1 MLEDNINIR
10 VRYADTD
17 QMGFVYYGN
26 YAKYYEIAR
35 VELFRNIGLT
45 YKSLEEMGIGMPVI
59 EMKTNFIMPA
69 KYDEKLVVNIKI
81 PELPKLKIIFF
92 YEIFNDLVS
101 LVYKSLGRTRRS
113 GNIAGKLK
121 RMLAVPFKIKSD
133 GKTFSELEKNEKLD
147 KYLLRYLTVKVK
159 KFDLENNYFKIDLI

>member
-26 YAKYYEIAR
+26 YPKYYEIAR

-45 YKSLEEMGIGMPVI
+45 YKSLEKMGIGMPVI

-92 YEIFNDLVS
+92 YEIFN
-101 LVYKSLGRTRRS
+101 
-113 GNIAGKLK
+113 
-121 RMLAVPFKIKSD
+121 
-133 GKTFSELEKNEKLD
+133 EKNELINTAETVLTFINLLTGKPKRVPSIMKDKLS
-147 KYLLRYLTVKVK
+147 KY
-159 KFDLENNYFKIDLI
+159 FE

>member
-81 PELPKLKIIFF
+81 PLLLPNPGIYIRECFSK
-92 YEIFNDLVS
+92 
-101 LVYKSLGRTRRS
+101 
-113 GNIAGKLK
+113 K
-121 RMLAVPFKIKSD
+121 R
-133 GKTFSELEKNEKLD
+133 
-147 KYLLRYLTVKVK
+147 
-159 KFDLENNYFKIDLI
+159 

>member
-45 YKSLEEMGIGMPVI
+45 YKSLEKMGIGMPVI

-69 KYDEKLVVNIKI
+69 KYDEKLVINIKI

-92 YEIFNDLVS
+92 YEIFN
-101 LVYKSLGRTRRS
+101 
-113 GNIAGKLK
+113 
-121 RMLAVPFKIKSD
+121 
-133 GKTFSELEKNEKLD
+133 EKNELINTAETVLTFINLLTGKPKRVPSIMKDKLS
-147 KYLLRYLTVKVK
+147 KY
-159 KFDLENNYFKIDLI
+159 FE

>member
-69 KYDEKLVVNIKI
+69 KYDEKLVIQIKI

-92 YEIFNDLVS
+92 YEIFN
-101 LVYKSLGRTRRS
+101 
-113 GNIAGKLK
+113 
-121 RMLAVPFKIKSD
+121 
-133 GKTFSELEKNEKLD
+133 EKNELINTGETVLTFINLLTGKPKRVPSIMKDKLS
-147 KYLLRYLTVKVK
+147 KY
-159 KFDLENNYFKIDLI
+159 FE

>member
-1 MLEDNINIR
+1 MKHCYNFLDMLISICKFSFLHKYLVFCVFFAPKKCIFR
-10 VRYADTD
+10 CLVAS
-17 QMGFVYYGN
+17 GKLS

-92 YEIFNDLVS
+92 YEIFN
-101 LVYKSLGRTRRS
+101 
-113 GNIAGKLK
+113 
-121 RMLAVPFKIKSD
+121 
-133 GKTFSELEKNEKLD
+133 EKNELINTGETVLTFINLLTRKPKRVPSIMKDKLS
-147 KYLLRYLTVKVK
+147 KYFEQNK
-159 KFDLENNYFKIDLI
+159 

>member
-1 MLEDNINIR
+1 MIEDNINIR

-59 EMKTNFIMPA
+59 EMKTNFIIPA

-92 YEIFNDLVS
+92 YEIFN
-101 LVYKSLGRTRRS
+101 
-113 GNIAGKLK
+113 
-121 RMLAVPFKIKSD
+121 
-133 GKTFSELEKNEKLD
+133 EKNELINTGETVLTFINLLTGKPKRVPSIMKDKLS
-147 KYLLRYLTVKVK
+147 KY
-159 KFDLENNYFKIDLI
+159 FD

>member
-59 EMKTNFIMPA
+59 EMKTNFIIPA
-69 KYDEKLVVNIKI
+69 KYDEKLVIHIKI

-92 YEIFNDLVS
+92 YEIFN
-101 LVYKSLGRTRRS
+101 
-113 GNIAGKLK
+113 
-121 RMLAVPFKIKSD
+121 
-133 GKTFSELEKNEKLD
+133 EKNELINTGETVLTFINLLTGKPKRAPSIMKDKLS
-147 KYLLRYLTVKVK
+147 KY
-159 KFDLENNYFKIDLI
+159 FE

>member
-10 VRYADTD
+10 VRYAYTD

-92 YEIFNDLVS
+92 YEIFN
-101 LVYKSLGRTRRS
+101 
-113 GNIAGKLK
+113 
-121 RMLAVPFKIKSD
+121 
-133 GKTFSELEKNEKLD
+133 EKNELINTGETVLTFINLLTGKPKRVPSIMKDKLS
-147 KYLLRYLTVKVK
+147 KY
-159 KFDLENNYFKIDLI
+159 FE

>member
-92 YEIFNDLVS
+92 YEIFN
-101 LVYKSLGRTRRS
+101 
-113 GNIAGKLK
+113 
-121 RMLAVPFKIKSD
+121 
-133 GKTFSELEKNEKLD
+133 EKNELINTGETVLTFINLLTGKPKRVPSIMKDKLS
-147 KYLLRYLTVKVK
+147 KY
-159 KFDLENNYFKIDLI
+159 FE

>member
-1 MLEDNINIR
+1 MIEDNINIR

-69 KYDEKLVVNIKI
+69 KYDEKLVIQIKI

-92 YEIFNDLVS
+92 YEIFN
-101 LVYKSLGRTRRS
+101 
-113 GNIAGKLK
+113 
-121 RMLAVPFKIKSD
+121 
-133 GKTFSELEKNEKLD
+133 EKNELINTGETVLTFINLLTGKPKRVPSIMKDKLS
-147 KYLLRYLTVKVK
+147 KY
-159 KFDLENNYFKIDLI
+159 FE

>member
-81 PELPKLKIIFF
+81 HELPKLKIIFF
-92 YEIFNDLVS
+92 YEIFN
-101 LVYKSLGRTRRS
+101 
-113 GNIAGKLK
+113 
-121 RMLAVPFKIKSD
+121 
-133 GKTFSELEKNEKLD
+133 EKNELINTGETVLTFINLLTGKPKRVPSIMKDKLS
-147 KYLLRYLTVKVK
+147 KY
-159 KFDLENNYFKIDLI
+159 FE

>member
-59 EMKTNFIMPA
+59 KMKTNFIMPA
-69 KYDEKLVVNIKI
+69 KYDEKLVIHIKI
-81 PELPKLKIIFF
+81 PELPKLKITFF
-92 YEIFNDLVS
+92 YEIFND
-101 LVYKSLGRTRRS
+101 
-113 GNIAGKLK
+113 
-121 RMLAVPFKIKSD
+121 
-133 GKTFSELEKNEKLD
+133 KNELINTGETILTFINLLTGKPKRVPSIMKDKLS
-147 KYLLRYLTVKVK
+147 KY
-159 KFDLENNYFKIDLI
+159 FE

>member
-92 YEIFNDLVS
+92 YEIFN
-101 LVYKSLGRTRRS
+101 
-113 GNIAGKLK
+113 
-121 RMLAVPFKIKSD
+121 
-133 GKTFSELEKNEKLD
+133 EKNELINTGETVLTFINLLTGKPKRVPSIMKDKLS
-147 KYLLRYLTVKVK
+147 KY
-159 KFDLENNYFKIDLI
+159 FD

>member
-45 YKSLEEMGIGMPVI
+45 YKSLEKMGIGMPVI

-81 PELPKLKIIFF
+81 TELPKLKIIFF
-92 YEIFNDLVS
+92 YEIFN
-101 LVYKSLGRTRRS
+101 
-113 GNIAGKLK
+113 
-121 RMLAVPFKIKSD
+121 
-133 GKTFSELEKNEKLD
+133 EKNELINTAETVLTFINLLTGKPKRVPSIMKDKLS
-147 KYLLRYLTVKVK
+147 KY
-159 KFDLENNYFKIDLI
+159 FE

>member
-59 EMKTNFIMPA
+59 KMKTNFIMPA
-69 KYDEKLVVNIKI
+69 KYDEKLVIHIKI

-92 YEIFNDLVS
+92 YEIFN
-101 LVYKSLGRTRRS
+101 
-113 GNIAGKLK
+113 
-121 RMLAVPFKIKSD
+121 
-133 GKTFSELEKNEKLD
+133 EKNELINTAETVLTFINLLTGKPKRVPSIMKDKLS
-147 KYLLRYLTVKVK
+147 KY
-159 KFDLENNYFKIDLI
+159 FE

>member
-45 YKSLEEMGIGMPVI
+45 YKSLEKMGIGMPVI
-59 EMKTNFIMPA
+59 EMKTNFIMPV

-92 YEIFNDLVS
+92 YEIFN
-101 LVYKSLGRTRRS
+101 
-113 GNIAGKLK
+113 
-121 RMLAVPFKIKSD
+121 
-133 GKTFSELEKNEKLD
+133 EKNELINTGETVLTFINLLTGKPKRVPSIMKDKLS
-147 KYLLRYLTVKVK
+147 KY
-159 KFDLENNYFKIDLI
+159 FE

>member
-1 MLEDNINIR
+1 MLEDKINIR

-92 YEIFNDLVS
+92 YEIFN
-101 LVYKSLGRTRRS
+101 
-113 GNIAGKLK
+113 
-121 RMLAVPFKIKSD
+121 
-133 GKTFSELEKNEKLD
+133 EKNELINTGETVLTFINLLTGKPKRVPSIMKDKLS
-147 KYLLRYLTVKVK
+147 KY
-159 KFDLENNYFKIDLI
+159 FE

>member
-59 EMKTNFIMPA
+59 EMKTNFIIPA

-92 YEIFNDLVS
+92 YEIFN
-101 LVYKSLGRTRRS
+101 
-113 GNIAGKLK
+113 
-121 RMLAVPFKIKSD
+121 
-133 GKTFSELEKNEKLD
+133 EKNELINTGETVLTFINLLTGKPKRVPSIMKDKLS
-147 KYLLRYLTVKVK
+147 KYFGCKW
-159 KFDLENNYFKIDLI
+159 

>member
-92 YEIFNDLVS
+92 YEIFN
-101 LVYKSLGRTRRS
+101 
-113 GNIAGKLK
+113 
-121 RMLAVPFKIKSD
+121 
-133 GKTFSELEKNEKLD
+133 EKNELINTGETVLTFINLLTGKPKRVPPIMKDKLS
-147 KYLLRYLTVKVK
+147 KY
-159 KFDLENNYFKIDLI
+159 FE

>member
-81 PELPKLKIIFF
+81 PELPKLKITFF
-92 YEIFNDLVS
+92 YEIFND
-101 LVYKSLGRTRRS
+101 
-113 GNIAGKLK
+113 
-121 RMLAVPFKIKSD
+121 
-133 GKTFSELEKNEKLD
+133 KNELINTGETILTFINLLTGKPKRVPSIMKDKLS
-147 KYLLRYLTVKVK
+147 KY
-159 KFDLENNYFKIDLI
+159 FE

>member
-59 EMKTNFIMPA
+59 KMKTNFIMPA

-81 PELPKLKIIFF
+81 PELPKLKITFF
-92 YEIFNDLVS
+92 YEIFND
-101 LVYKSLGRTRRS
+101 
-113 GNIAGKLK
+113 
-121 RMLAVPFKIKSD
+121 
-133 GKTFSELEKNEKLD
+133 KNELINTGETILTFINLLTGKPKRVPSIMKDKLS
-147 KYLLRYLTVKVK
+147 KY
-159 KFDLENNYFKIDLI
+159 FE

>member
-59 EMKTNFIMPA
+59 KMKTNFIMPA
-69 KYDEKLVVNIKI
+69 KYDEKLVIHIKI

-92 YEIFNDLVS
+92 YEIFN
-101 LVYKSLGRTRRS
+101 G
-113 GNIAGKLK
+113 
-121 RMLAVPFKIKSD
+121 
-133 GKTFSELEKNEKLD
+133 KNELINTGETVLTFINLLTGKPKRVPSIMKDKLS
-147 KYLLRYLTVKVK
+147 KY
-159 KFDLENNYFKIDLI
+159 FE

>member
-1 MLEDNINIR
+1 MLEDYINIR

-92 YEIFNDLVS
+92 YEIFN
-101 LVYKSLGRTRRS
+101 
-113 GNIAGKLK
+113 
-121 RMLAVPFKIKSD
+121 
-133 GKTFSELEKNEKLD
+133 EKNELINTGETVLTFINLLTGKPKRVPSIMKDKLS
-147 KYLLRYLTVKVK
+147 KY
-159 KFDLENNYFKIDLI
+159 FE

>member
-59 EMKTNFIMPA
+59 EMKTNFIIPA
-69 KYDEKLVVNIKI
+69 KYDEKLIVNIKI
-81 PELPKLKIIFF
+81 SEIPKLKIKFI
-92 YEIFNDLVS
+92 YKIFN
-101 LVYKSLGRTRRS
+101 
-113 GNIAGKLK
+113 
-121 RMLAVPFKIKSD
+121 
-133 GKTFSELEKNEKLD
+133 EKNELINAGETVLTFINLLTRKPKRVPAIMKDKLS
-147 KYLLRYLTVKVK
+147 KY
-159 KFDLENNYFKIDLI
+159 FE

>member
-45 YKSLEEMGIGMPVI
+45 YKSLEKMGIGMPVI

-69 KYDEKLVVNIKI
+69 KYDEKLVIHIKI

-92 YEIFNDLVS
+92 YEIFN
-101 LVYKSLGRTRRS
+101 G
-113 GNIAGKLK
+113 
-121 RMLAVPFKIKSD
+121 
-133 GKTFSELEKNEKLD
+133 KNELINTGETVLTFINLLTGKPKRVPSIMKDKLS
-147 KYLLRYLTVKVK
+147 KY
-159 KFDLENNYFKIDLI
+159 FE

>member
-59 EMKTNFIMPA
+59 EMKTNFIIPA

-92 YEIFNDLVS
+92 YEIFN
-101 LVYKSLGRTRRS
+101 
-113 GNIAGKLK
+113 
-121 RMLAVPFKIKSD
+121 
-133 GKTFSELEKNEKLD
+133 EKNELINTGETVLTFINLLTGKPKRVPSIMKDKLS
-147 KYLLRYLTVKVK
+147 KY
-159 KFDLENNYFKIDLI
+159 FD

>member
-1 MLEDNINIR
+1 MIEDNINIR

-59 EMKTNFIMPA
+59 EMKTNFIIPA

-92 YEIFNDLVS
+92 YEIFN
-101 LVYKSLGRTRRS
+101 
-113 GNIAGKLK
+113 
-121 RMLAVPFKIKSD
+121 
-133 GKTFSELEKNEKLD
+133 EKNELINTGETVLTFINLLTGKPKRVPSIMKDKLS
-147 KYLLRYLTVKVK
+147 KY
-159 KFDLENNYFKIDLI
+159 FE

>member
-1 MLEDNINIR
+1 M
-10 VRYADTD
+10 RYADTD

-92 YEIFNDLVS
+92 YEIFN
-101 LVYKSLGRTRRS
+101 
-113 GNIAGKLK
+113 
-121 RMLAVPFKIKSD
+121 
-133 GKTFSELEKNEKLD
+133 EKNELINTGETVLTFINLLTGKPKRVPSIMKDKLS
-147 KYLLRYLTVKVK
+147 KY
-159 KFDLENNYFKIDLI
+159 FE

>member
-59 EMKTNFIMPA
+59 EMKTNFMMPA

-92 YEIFNDLVS
+92 YEIFN
-101 LVYKSLGRTRRS
+101 
-113 GNIAGKLK
+113 
-121 RMLAVPFKIKSD
+121 
-133 GKTFSELEKNEKLD
+133 EKNELINTGETVLTFINLLTGKPKRVPSIMKDKLS
-147 KYLLRYLTVKVK
+147 KY
-159 KFDLENNYFKIDLI
+159 FE

>member
-10 VRYADTD
+10 VWYADTD

-92 YEIFNDLVS
+92 YEIFN
-101 LVYKSLGRTRRS
+101 
-113 GNIAGKLK
+113 
-121 RMLAVPFKIKSD
+121 
-133 GKTFSELEKNEKLD
+133 EKNELINTGETVLTFINLLTRKPKRVPSIMKDKLS
-147 KYLLRYLTVKVK
+147 KY
-159 KFDLENNYFKIDLI
+159 FE

>member
-35 VELFRNIGLT
+35 VELFRSIGLT

-92 YEIFNDLVS
+92 YEIFN
-101 LVYKSLGRTRRS
+101 
-113 GNIAGKLK
+113 
-121 RMLAVPFKIKSD
+121 
-133 GKTFSELEKNEKLD
+133 EKNELINTGETVLTFINLLTGKPKRVPSIMKDKLS
-147 KYLLRYLTVKVK
+147 KY
-159 KFDLENNYFKIDLI
+159 FE

>member
-1 MLEDNINIR
+1 MYSFETKLR
-10 VRYADTD
+10 VRYAETD

-59 EMKTNFIMPA
+59 EMKTNFVMPA

-92 YEIFNDLVS
+92 YEIFN
-101 LVYKSLGRTRRS
+101 
-113 GNIAGKLK
+113 
-121 RMLAVPFKIKSD
+121 
-133 GKTFSELEKNEKLD
+133 EKNELINTGETVLTFINLLTGKPKRVPSIMKDKLS
-147 KYLLRYLTVKVK
+147 KY
-159 KFDLENNYFKIDLI
+159 FE

>member
-45 YKSLEEMGIGMPVI
+45 YKSLEKMGIGMPVI

-92 YEIFNDLVS
+92 YEIFN
-101 LVYKSLGRTRRS
+101 
-113 GNIAGKLK
+113 
-121 RMLAVPFKIKSD
+121 
-133 GKTFSELEKNEKLD
+133 EKNELINTGETVLTFINLLTGKPKRVPSIMKDKLS
-147 KYLLRYLTVKVK
+147 KY
-159 KFDLENNYFKIDLI
+159 FE

>member
-59 EMKTNFIMPA
+59 EMKTNFVMPA

-92 YEIFNDLVS
+92 YEIFN
-101 LVYKSLGRTRRS
+101 
-113 GNIAGKLK
+113 
-121 RMLAVPFKIKSD
+121 
-133 GKTFSELEKNEKLD
+133 EKNELINTGETVLTFINLLTGKPKRVPSIMKDKLS
-147 KYLLRYLTVKVK
+147 KY
-159 KFDLENNYFKIDLI
+159 FE